1 MKLFAAIVAWSLAN
15 RPVVLLVTVL
25 VALLGVRAAV
35 RLPVD
40 AVPDVTNV
48 QVQVITSAPALSP
61 AEVEQYVT
69 VPVERAM
76 AGIPKTTEV
85 RSTSK
90 YGLSV
95 VTVVFQDGTDIYFA
109 RQQVG
114 ERMAE
119 AAEAVPEQYG
129 RPELG
134 PISSGLGEIFQFVVR
149 NERLTLM
156 ELEEVLDWQIGPV
169 LRTVPGIVE
178 VNSFGGQDRQY
189 QVMIEAL

>member
-1 MKLFAAIVAWSLAN
+1 MALFQAIVRWSLAN
-15 RPVVLLVTVL
+15 RPVVVLAALLLT
-25 VALLGVRAAV
+25 LLGVRAAL
-35 RLPVD
+35 RLPID

-48 QVQVITSAPALSP
+48 QVQIITSAPALSP

-95 VTVVFQDGTDIYFA
+95 VTVAFEDGTDIYFA
-109 RQQVG
+109 RQLIN
-114 ERMAE
+114 ERMSE
-119 AAEAVPEQYG
+119 AADAVPAQYG
-129 RPELG
+129 RPEMG

-149 NERLTLM
+149 NERLSLM
-156 ELEEVLDWQIGPV
+156 QLEEVL
-169 LRTVPGIVE
+169 
-178 VNSFGGQDRQY
+178 
-189 QVMIEAL
+189 